1 MANKKKR
8 EPAVSGSAANLTVI
22 QHGTPHFEYSQITP
36 YLFLGT
42 DMCCQA
48 HFRKELLGK
57 GIAADVSL
65 REKHIDT
72 PFGVSYFLWLPTKD
86 HYAPSQQQLL
96 VGATAIDQLIRQRIK
111 VYVHC
116 KAGHGRSPTLVA
128 AYFIL
133 KGSSAKEAVA
143 AVRRKRPGIHPTAAQ
158 LLALK
163 KFEKDYKAR
172 IPRLLL

>member
-1 MANKKKR
+1 MAN
-8 EPAVSGSAANLTVI
+8 TVI
-22 QHGTPHFEYSQITP
+22 IPHGKPRFEYSKISP

-42 DMCCQA
+42 DMCCQM
-48 HFRKELLGK
+48 HFKKELLDRGVT
-57 GIAADVSL
+57 ADISL
-65 REKHIDT
+65 RGKHIDT
-72 PFGVSYFLWLPTKD
+72 PFGVKYFLWLPTKD
-86 HYAPSQQQLL
+86 KYAPSQQQLFF
-96 VGATAIDQLIRQRIK
+96 GATAIDQLIRQRIK

-158 LLALK
+158 IRALTR
-163 KFEKDYKAR
+163 FERTLRNDYKE
-172 IPRLLL
+172 